1 MVKLNQAERR
11 LVQDSMFTQGK
22 AWEWD
27 KKKVDCPRNPPFWT
41 YEPGSCQHSPSYVPV
56 LRVSVRAGCGCTHEA
71 LARRPLQNP
80 HQPDFHGKF
89 QPEQGM

>member
-11 LVQDSMFTQGK
+11 LVQGSMFTQGK
-22 AWEWD
+22 AWQWD
-27 KKKVDCPRNPPFWT
+27 KKKMDCPRN
-41 YEPGSCQHSPSYVPV
+41 
-56 LRVSVRAGCGCTHEA
+56 A

-89 QPEQGM
+89 QPEQGHVKGLRLDHTTQKMSDQDQFPSEQ